1 MESRFI
7 GLGRR
12 RAETDSVLPF
22 TDACVR
28 SSAVRP
34 QLQNRR
40 NDPDVTDVYRK
51 YVGGSQKHPT
61 HTIVPEARYQIQML
75 AIRNFGNRPKTM
87 TVSRQLRGKTWH
99 LTARS
104 NGDLPSSRQ
113 ISSSRSGPN
122 GLSLS
127 LSLKRKR
134 TVLLNEGKRGAS
146 RCEVQFFYKFL
157 DTRREFGDRRWRW
170 GAHDCRVYDK
180 LDRKWK
186 DSLVWRLEH

>member
-75 AIRNFGNRPKTM
+75 ADKELRESSQDNDSKQTAARQNVAFDSSEQWGPSFFKADLIITIRSQR
-87 TVSRQLRGKTWH
+87 L
-99 LTARS
+99 
-104 NGDLPSSRQ
+104 
-113 ISSSRSGPN
+113 I
-122 GLSLS
+122 SLS
-127 LSLKRKR
+127 LSQEE
-134 TVLLNEGKRGAS
+134 T
-146 RCEVQFFYKFL
+146 Y
-157 DTRREFGDRRWRW
+157 
-170 GAHDCRVYDK
+170 RVIK
-180 LDRKWK
+180 
-186 DSLVWRLEH
+186 